1 MLDEHEDL
9 PEIFPGDAGKILVS
23 GTPAPVVEP
32 EPEPY
37 ASPAAAPVAGAARTL
52 TLLCHAEVVGTNGT
66 KIKVENVSSLAEL
79 MEKLRASE
87 KIWEG
92 MDFIPEAGTPLAA
105 HTIDGSTVG
114 AAYTSL
120 DEVTDKSKICIK
132 VLTGPYSVAVEEA
145 VPELQLVVMVAKNE
159 VVAENK
165 KMAEVSVASVE
176 ELCAAM
182 ELACDVTDAN
192 VAVFQVRACVYC
204 WIYLLG
210 FDLGLTDVVVC
221 VLTGWCASDGSLA
234 ALRQQGEAFTGK
246 GSGTSCGA
254 RPCDMDKGGRRGLDP
269 RPPCQPARWDCGND
283 AVRGGGRR
291 DAARVWEPV

>member
-1 MLDEHEDL
+1 M
-9 PEIFPGDAGKILVS
+9 
-23 GTPAPVVEP
+23 EP
-32 EPEPY
+32 EPEPV
-37 ASPAAAPVAGAARTL
+37 AAAPVAGAARTL

-66 KIKVENVSSLAEL
+66 KIKVEDVSSLVEL

-105 HTIDGSTVG
+105 HKVDGSTVG
-114 AAYTSL
+114 AAYMSL

-182 ELACDVTDAN
+182 KLACDVTDAN
-192 VAVFQVRACVYC
+192 VAVFQVRACVM
-204 WIYLLG
+204 LDLFAG
-210 FDLGLTDVVVC
+210 F
-221 VLTGWCASDGSLA
+221 
-234 ALRQQGEAFTGK
+234 
-246 GSGTSCGA
+246 
-254 RPCDMDKGGRRGLDP
+254 
-269 RPPCQPARWDCGND
+269 
-283 AVRGGGRR
+283 
-291 DAARVWEPV
+291 